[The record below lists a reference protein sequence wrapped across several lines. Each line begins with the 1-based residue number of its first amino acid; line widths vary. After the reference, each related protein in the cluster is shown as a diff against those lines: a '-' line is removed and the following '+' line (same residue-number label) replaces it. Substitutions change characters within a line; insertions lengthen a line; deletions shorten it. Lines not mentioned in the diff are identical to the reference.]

1 MTTPISRRTVLKAA
15 GTTLAL
21 PLLPSLGWRRF
32 AAAAPGRSVPPKR
45 MVFLSFGWGV
55 TSETWFP
62 DKTKTGGD
70 WPLSD
75 GLAPLERHKSRI
87 TVIQGLANRF
97 SNEAHWGSTFYLTG
111 ANRYAIPG
119 SSFSNSISADQVAAE
134 QFGRN
139 TRFTSLQL
147 TSRDADQS
155 GHGPGLSLAWNRQGK
170 PIAGIDTPLAVYER
184 LFGDEKTP
192 LADRQRMLKEQ
203 RSVLDAV
210 LAQAKA
216 IDKTLSN
223 RDKDKLDEYF
233 QSIREI
239 ETRLAKEE
247 SWMTLPKPQPPLD
260 PPGESLVGEQ
270 EIRLMYDLL
279 VAAFQTDSTRVITYR
294 QPMANLIKS
303 MGITVAPHDLS
314 HYTPGERMAA
324 SQRRDQKQSDLL
336 AHLLDK
342 LEAVKEAD
350 GSSLLDHV
358 CLSYGSNIRSIH
370 YLDNCPAIVAGGGAG
385 IRLGEHVVVPD
396 KTPLA
401 NLWLTLLQGVGIET
415 GAFGDSTGTLGELTA
430 PAPRAPA

>member
-1 MTTPISRRTVLKAA
+1 MLPRRTVLKAA
-15 GTTLAL
+15 GATLAL
-21 PLLPSLGWRRF
+21 PCLPSLGWRAC
-32 AAAAPGRSVPPKR
+32 AAEQPVMPPKR

-62 DKTKTGGD
+62 DKTKAGVD
-70 WPLSD
+70 YPLPL

-87 TVIQGLANRF
+87 TVIQGLSNKF

-111 ANRYAIPG
+111 ANRYAVPG
-119 SSFSNSISADQVAAE
+119 SSFTNSISADQVAAE
-134 QFGRN
+134 EFGKH

-147 TSRDADQS
+147 TSKDADQS

-170 PIAGIDTPLAVYER
+170 PLAGVDTPLAAYEK

-192 LADRQRMLKEQ
+192 LADRQRLLKEQ

-216 IDKTLSN
+216 IDKTLSK
-223 RDKDKLDEYF
+223 RDKEKLDEYF

-247 SWMTLPKPQPPLD
+247 SWMTTPKPKATLGA
-260 PPGESLVGEQ
+260 PGESLVGEQ
-270 EIRLMYDLL
+270 EVKLMYDLL
-279 VAAFQTDSTRVITYR
+279 VAAIQTDSTRVVTYR

-303 MGITVAPHDLS
+303 MGITIAPHDLS
-314 HYTPGERMAA
+314 HYTPGDRMAA
-324 SQRRDQKQSDLL
+324 SQQRDAKQSELL
-336 AHLLDK
+336 AYLLDK
-342 LEAVKEAD
+342 LEAAKEPD

-370 YLDNCPAIVAGGGAG
+370 YLDNCPTVIAGGGG
-385 IRLGEHVVVPD
+385 GVRLGEHVVVPA

-415 GAFGDSTGTLGELTA
+415 DAFGDSTGTLGSLTS
-430 PAPRAPA
+430 